1 MRTTLFASVFFFAVA
16 GVATAQSASCIDVA
30 DEPHHQ
36 LLFQNQDVRVLVLEL
51 PRLAATES
59 HCHPRPYLDIIAT
72 ESKSSN
78 TLEGHAPVT
87 RDWNGPETHFVY
99 SPMQHVVRN
108 ESMTTYR
115 ELIVETMHP
124 ANYQPFDGAYD
135 TDLFPGDLGSTK
147 PTWTVSFSRGA
158 ITASKSQLAPGAEIP
173 ISTPAH
179 VLLALT
185 DLELSQ
191 TSGTSAQSL
200 HLDAQEIRILPG
212 GTSFRIINSG
222 KNPAKFILVEF

>member
-16 GVATAQSASCIDVA
+16 AVAMAQSASCLDVA
-30 DEPHHQ
+30 DESHHQ

-51 PRLAATES
+51 PRLAASQS
-59 HCHPRPYLDIIAT
+59 HCHSRPYLDIVVT
-72 ESKSSN
+72 NGKSSN
-78 TLEGHAPVT
+78 TVEGSAPVT
-87 RDWNGPETHFVY
+87 RDGNEPEAHFIY
-99 SPMQHVVRN
+99 SPMQHVRN
-108 ESMTTYR
+108 EGMTTYR

-124 ANYQPFDGAYD
+124 ASYQTSDGAYD
-135 TDLFPGDLGSTK
+135 TDLFPGDLGTVK
-147 PTWTVSFSRGA
+147 PSWTVSFSRGA
-158 ITASKSQLAPGAEIP
+158 ITASKSQLAPGAQME

-191 TSGTSAQSL
+191 TSGTSAHSL

-212 GTSFRIINSG
+212 GTSFRLINTG

>member
-16 GVATAQSASCIDVA
+16 GVATAQSASCVDVA

-87 RDWNGPETHFVY
+87 RDWNGPEAHFVY

-135 TDLFPGDLGSTK
+135 TDLFPGDLARYQADLDRVVQSRTDNGVEESIGTRRGNTDFHSSPRPIGPDRPGTLPNVGHLCSK
-147 PTWTVSFSRGA
+147 P
-158 ITASKSQLAPGAEIP
+158 AS
-173 ISTPAH
+173 
-179 VLLALT
+179 
-185 DLELSQ
+185 
-191 TSGTSAQSL
+191 
-200 HLDAQEIRILPG
+200 
-212 GTSFRIINSG
+212 
-222 KNPAKFILVEF
+222 

>member
-1 MRTTLFASVFFFAVA
+1 MRTTLFASVFIFAFA

-87 RDWNGPETHFVY
+87 RDWNGPEAHFVY

-135 TDLFPGDLGSTK
+135 TDLFPGDLARYQADLDRVVQSRSDNGVEESIGARGGNTDFHSSPRPTRPDRPGTLPNIGHLCSK
-147 PTWTVSFSRGA
+147 P
-158 ITASKSQLAPGAEIP
+158 AS
-173 ISTPAH
+173 
-179 VLLALT
+179 
-185 DLELSQ
+185 
-191 TSGTSAQSL
+191 
-200 HLDAQEIRILPG
+200 
-212 GTSFRIINSG
+212 
-222 KNPAKFILVEF
+222 

>member
-1 MRTTLFASVFFFAVA
+1 MRNTLFASVFIFAVA

-72 ESKSSN
+72 ESTSSN

-87 RDWNGPETHFVY
+87 RDWNGPEAHFVY

-135 TDLFPGDLGSTK
+135 TDLFPGDLARYQADLDRVVQSRSNNGVEESIGTRRGNADFHPSPRPIGPDRPGTFPNLGHLCSK
-147 PTWTVSFSRGA
+147 P
-158 ITASKSQLAPGAEIP
+158 AS
-173 ISTPAH
+173 
-179 VLLALT
+179 
-185 DLELSQ
+185 
-191 TSGTSAQSL
+191 
-200 HLDAQEIRILPG
+200 
-212 GTSFRIINSG
+212 
-222 KNPAKFILVEF
+222 

>member
-1 MRTTLFASVFFFAVA
+1 MFFFAVA
-16 GVATAQSASCIDVA
+16 SVATAQSASCLDVA

-36 LLFQNQDVRVLVLEL
+36 LLFQNEDVRIFVLEL
-51 PRLAATES
+51 PRLAATQS

-72 ESKSSN
+72 AGKSSN
-78 TLEGHAPVT
+78 RVEGSAPVT
-87 RDWNGPETHFVY
+87 RDWNEPEAHFIY

-108 ESMTTYR
+108 EAMTSYR

-135 TDLFPGDLGSTK
+135 TDLFPGDLGTVK
-147 PTWTVSFSRGA
+147 PSWTVSFSRGA
-158 ITASKSQLAPGAEIP
+158 VTASKSQLAPGAEIS
-173 ISTPAH
+173 ISSPAH

-191 TSGTSAQSL
+191 MSGGSAQSL
-200 HLDAQEIRILPG
+200 HLDAQEVRVLPG
-212 GTSFRIINSG
+212 GDSFRLINTG
-222 KNPAKFILVEF
+222 KTPAKFILVEF